1 MRSTTLETETH
12 SPVVRPGTAVVT
24 GASSG
29 IGDEYAARLAAMGHD
44 LVLVA
49 RRTHRLTRLAERLQG
64 EYGVRAETVTADLA
78 EADDLAKVA
87 ERVAG
92 PDVTLLVNNAGI
104 NGYGP
109 FTEVDPQLQARVA
122 AVNVTAPTV
131 LARAALPGMIE
142 RGHGALINVA
152 SLLAFS
158 GGMPTRPGMGRAVY
172 ASTKSYLVTFSRILA
187 GELGADSPVR
197 VQVVCPGYTATEFHL
212 TQGDRPV
219 DGDTPIAEGDGMS
232 APDVVTASL
241 AALRTGEIVCIPGLT
256 DPAAL
261 EQLGTAEAEIRTA
274 MGGQLASRYQ
284 DA

>member
-1 MRSTTLETETH
+1 MTTETETAPEH
-12 SPVVRPGTAVVT
+12 PGTAVVT

-29 IGDEYAARLAAMGHD
+29 IGDEYAARLAAAGYD

-49 RRTHRLTRLAERLQG
+49 RRTHRLERLADILRSEH
-64 EYGVRAETVTADLA
+64 GVQVSALTADLA
-78 EADDLAKVA
+78 EPDDLAKVA
-87 ERVAG
+87 DRVAG

-109 FTEVDPQLQARVA
+109 FTEVDPRLQARVV

-131 LARAALPGMIE
+131 LARAALPGMVE
-142 RGHGALINVA
+142 RGRGALINVS

-158 GGMPTRPGMGRAVY
+158 SDMPSRPALGRAVY
-172 ASTKSYLVTFSRILA
+172 ASTKSYLVTFSRLLA
-187 GELGADSPVR
+187 GELGPESPVR

-219 DGDTPIAEGDGMS
+219 EGDVPIAEGGGMP

-241 AALRTGEIVCIPGLT
+241 AALRTGEVVCIPGLA
-256 DPAAL
+256 DPAAVG
-261 EQLGTAEAEIRTA
+261 QLSAAEAEIRTA
-274 MGGQLASRYQ
+274 MGGQLAERYLKA
-284 DA
+284 D